1 MSMLEEISD
10 KELNTIVH
18 MNWKDLKNWLYH
30 TEDDSFSMDSRLVG
44 GEIEYSYPL
53 DYCNDV
59 SAAWPIILEHKI
71 NIDHRESIRSGPLAS
86 VSGNKEIY
94 SVHKNPLRAA
104 MVCFL
109 LKLARDRY
117 YKGV

>member
-1 MSMLEEISD
+1 MSMLEEITD

-18 MNWKDLKNWLYH
+18 LDWKGLKNWLYH
-30 TEDDSFSMDSRLVG
+30 PEEDVFSMDSQGVG
-44 GEIEYSYPL
+44 GDYVESAPL

-71 NIDHRESIRSGPLAS
+71 NIDHRESIRSGPIAS

-94 SVHKNPLRAA
+94 SVHQNPLRAA
-104 MVCFL
+104 MVCYL
-109 LKLARDRY
+109 LKLTHDRNR
-117 YKGV
+117 KRV